1 MSPRRD
7 GARLDDSLAAITAIQ
22 NYLERGSIEDDL
34 VFDAC
39 RVRIIEIGEAVKA
52 IEVDLDAAEPTIKW
66 REIAKMRD
74 QLTHRYFRTN
84 REIVAQVVND
94 ELAPLRD
101 AAVRLRKQIDPA
113 TEAS

>member
-1 MSPRRD
+1 VTSRRD
-7 GARLDDSLAAITAIQ
+7 GARLDDILAAITAIESH
-22 NYLERGSIEDDL
+22 LDRGGLKNEL

-52 IEVDLDAAEPTIKW
+52 IDPDLLASEPEIPW

-84 REIVAQVVND
+84 RSIRSSTMSSRHYAMPR
-94 ELAPLRD
+94 AG
-101 AAVRLRKQIDPA
+101 
-113 TEAS
+113 